1 MIASYSGSPDE
12 NVILLAGDMVIVQQA
27 EFVYV
32 FGHVASPGGY
42 PFEPNTTVLQALSLA
57 GGVTDRGAT
66 GRIDILRKVDGE
78 QQEVRVE
85 LDDLVQAGDTIVVPQ
100 RYF

>member
-1 MIASYSGSPDE
+1 MATNEIIRVDLSKLHQGSPDE

-27 EFVYV
+27 ELVYV

-57 GGVTDRGAT
+57 GGVTGRGCDRAHRHLAEG
-66 GRIDILRKVDGE
+66 
-78 QQEVRVE
+78 
-85 LDDLVQAGDTIVVPQ
+85 
-100 RYF
+100 